1 MQCFPRRD
9 LARLR
14 DDLMACFRET
24 RPSPRFHSALF
35 LGLTWLHLA
44 ARNLEK
50 TRDLN
55 ERRYWINEFT
65 KGQKTIY
72 QAIDLLRQKSE
83 TRQVDETAGR
93 ALP

>member
-1 MQCFPRRD
+1 MLYSPRRD

-65 KGQKTIY
+65 KGQK
-72 QAIDLLRQKSE
+72 DN
-83 TRQVDETAGR
+83 
-93 ALP
+93 LPGDRSTQTKIGNPSNR